1 MMGYAEEPQ
10 TFLQQIRALW
20 QQWRSR
26 DQNMSRLVRPDD
38 TQQPQP
44 SYDPRTPK
52 RYTAAYWRRQEA
64 DYRDRL
70 KNFTHTEQ
78 MRDYYENEANLCA
91 AEAKKIEDV
100 EAGE

>member
-10 TFLQQIRALW
+10 TLFQRLSALW

-26 DQNMSRLVRPDD
+26 NQNVSRLARPDD
-38 TQQPQP
+38 SQAQP
-44 SYDPRTPK
+44 SYDPRKPK
-52 RYTAAYWRRQEA
+52 RYTATYWRRQEA

-91 AEAKKIEDV
+91 AEAKKIEDA